1 MRNASMVVA
10 LLLLAACGDAKK
22 QFDVGFKSSFE
33 KNFAESCTK
42 GAMDG
47 GAPAEARSRIEAL
60 CACAARKLTER
71 HSITELASLG
81 AGKNPQ
87 PVEAA
92 VKECQ
97 QQR

>member
-1 MRNASMVVA
+1 MRNAFVAVA

-22 QFDVGFKSSFE
+22 QFDEGFKSSFE
-33 KNFAESCTK
+33 KNFVESCTK
-42 GAMDG
+42 GAMDS
-47 GAPAEARSRIEAL
+47 GAPAEAKPRIEAL
-60 CACAARKLTER
+60 CGCTARKLTER

-87 PVEAA
+87 SVEAA

-97 QQR
+97 KQL